1 MLALHSVLWKLKK
14 INFEKKLQKI
24 AYFFCLMLLVVNED
38 AQKIKDDCVPDNLL
52 ILIRA
57 RFLWDSGG

>member
-1 MLALHSVLWKLKK
+1 MLALHSVLRQLKK

-38 AQKIKDDCVPDNLL
+38 AQKIKDGCFV
-52 ILIRA
+52 
-57 RFLWDSGG
+57 